1 MARYSR
7 KLENV
12 MKKYID
18 YGEHTNRLRAL
29 LNNES
34 VESRYN
40 LLMDVRVEKP
50 LSSWTGLDEGA
61 RVDDLESIRCLL
73 DGFPPD
79 KKYDTLTRQCYDGRT
94 PLHYAAFGGHS
105 SIMTYLM
112 ADLSQQ
118 QKYDVL
124 AIQDMGGD
132 TALHKAEAYRAI
144 LVLISGHLQLKLLNV
159 KNKYR
164 KSPADIRP
172 ELIEEFPL
180 ATAHGGI

>member
-1 MARYSR
+1 MARYSP
-7 KLENV
+7 KLEKV

-94 PLHYAAFGGHS
+94 PLHFAAFSGHS
-105 SIMTYLM
+105 SIITYLM

-118 QKYDVL
+118 QKYEG
-124 AIQDMGGD
+124 GGD
-132 TALHKAEAYRAI
+132 TALHDAASKNKAEAYQAI
-144 LVLISGHLQLKLLNV
+144 
-159 KNKYR
+159 
-164 KSPADIRP
+164 
-172 ELIEEFPL
+172 
-180 ATAHGGI
+180 